1 MSRIKGQRRKVV
13 QDNSVWGVKFSGKES
28 SSFRKHFAILI
39 TLSVIIKFVVISL
52 TTGIFHSFIDIF
64 DVSIYFQYAMQILGG
79 DIPYVDFSLEYPQLS
94 LIVILVPLVFTTLTQ
109 DPATYLIV
117 HQVFMSVF
125 DILTTLL
132 VYLIALKISN
142 QRCAFISG
150 VLSATAFSSAYFVLT
165 KYDAFPTFLLML
177 SLFLFIY
184 RKETGGYLSATAGF
198 LAKWFPGLA
207 VPYFVLHEHM
217 NGRSS
222 RSIGRNIIIS
232 ATLFLIITLPFAI
245 LSSSGFLAT
254 YTAHTG
260 RGALAHSF
268 CYYIDFL
275 LENILGFSFFAQA
288 SLFLMVLAQA
298 LLLGYYYSTKNTSAE
313 HLCAFL
319 FFSTFTFIILNNV
332 FSPQYILWITP
343 FLAIFL
349 VHSYKEVVLFYAV
362 QAWMYL
368 EFPLL
373 YRSIYINDGYF
384 IGDGNPLTS
393 VPFLFFTI
401 KFILL
406 FVTFTTI
413 WFSLK
418 HPDLRLA
425 LATLHQDKST

>member
-1 MSRIKGQRRKVV
+1 MSHTKGQRGKTV
-13 QDNSVWGVKFSGKES
+13 QDKSIWGIRFPEKEFAE
-28 SSFRKHFAILI
+28 FRKHFTILI
-39 TLSVIIKFVVISL
+39 ALSIIIKFAVMLL
-52 TTGIFHSFIDIF
+52 TTGVLHSFIDIF
-64 DVSIYFQYAMQILGG
+64 DISVYFQYAMQVLGG
-79 DIPYVDFSLEYPQLS
+79 EIPYLDFPLEYPQLS
-94 LIVILVPLVFTTLTQ
+94 LIVILVPLIFTVLTQ
-109 DPATYLIV
+109 DPSTYLVV

-132 VYLIALKISN
+132 VYLIALKVSN

-184 RKETGGYLSATAGF
+184 RKETCGYLSAAAGF

-207 VPYFVLHEHM
+207 IPYFALHEHM
-217 NGRSS
+217 SGRSS
-222 RSIGRNIIIS
+222 RAIGRNIIVAAS
-232 ATLFLIITLPFAI
+232 LFLIVTLPFAVMN
-245 LSSSGFLAT
+245 SSGFLAT

-260 RGALAHSF
+260 RAALAHSF
-268 CYYIDFL
+268 CYYIDFV
-275 LENILGFSFFAQA
+275 LENALGLSFFAQI
-288 SLFLMVLAQA
+288 SLFLMALVQI

-313 HLCAFL
+313 YLCAFL
-319 FFSTFTFIILNNV
+319 FFSTFAFIILNNV

-349 VHSYKEVVLFYAV
+349 VHSYKEVALFYAI

-384 IGDGNPLTS
+384 IGDASPLIST
-393 VPFLFFTI
+393 PFFFFTV

-406 FVTFTTI
+406 FI
-413 WFSLK
+413 AFSVVWSSLR
-418 HPDLRLA
+418 HPNLRLA
-425 LATLHQDKST
+425 LTPLHHDKST